1 MSRLIHM
8 LKHEHRVIE
17 KGLRALDGMCL
28 NLKIGN
34 SVPPE
39 ALSELLDFIQNF
51 ADRFHHA
58 REESFLFPAL
68 RELGFDE
75 DSGALWFLKEE
86 HGIERNLLAELEI
99 AIDEYGDGDTT
110 ATYRFV
116 ECATKFRDHLLAH
129 MQKEEGF
136 LFRLADEVLDETDV
150 DTLAQSMIQA
160 DLENNQEIIVKY
172 ELQAEELEKAWA
184 I

>member
-1 MSRLIHM
+1 MSILIHK

-28 NLKIGN
+28 NLKMGN
-34 SVPPE
+34 EVPPE
-39 ALSELLDFIQNF
+39 ALSLLLDFIQNF

-68 RELGFDE
+68 LELGFEE

-86 HGIERNLLAELEI
+86 HGVERTLLAELEI
-99 AIDEYGDGDTT
+99 AIDEYGDGDTS
-110 ATYRFV
+110 AINRFV
-116 ECATKFRDHLLAH
+116 ESATKFRDHLLAH

-136 LFRLADEVLDETDV
+136 LFRLVEEVLDETEV
-150 DTLAQSMIQA
+150 EALAQSMTQIDIQK
-160 DLENNQEIIVKY
+160 NQEIIVKY
-172 ELQAEELEKAWA
+172 EIQAEQLEKNWA

>member
-28 NLKIGN
+28 NLKLGN
-34 SVPPE
+34 NVPPK

-86 HGIERNLLAELEI
+86 HGVERSLLAELEI
-99 AIDEYGDGDTT
+99 AIDEYGDGD
-110 ATYRFV
+110 ASAINRFV
-116 ECATKFRDHLLAH
+116 ESATKFRDHLLAH

-136 LFRLADEVLDETDV
+136 LFRLAEEVLDETEADA
-150 DTLAQSMIQA
+150 LAQSMVQT
-160 DLENNQEIIVKY
+160 DVEKNQEIVGKY
-172 ELQAEELEKAWA
+172 ETQAEELEKAWA